1 MPRLCNRSVTELVSD
16 AAAGDS
22 GAWDALVDRFAGTVW
37 AVARAY
43 RLSASDAADVSQTT
57 WLRLVEHLD
66 RIEQP
71 DRIGGW
77 LTTTARREA
86 LRVVCMSGRQIP
98 TADELE
104 PELYPQTPPDHAVI
118 IDERNRALNDLVDRL
133 LVRCQLMLRL
143 LGAESPLS
151 YRELSDAL
159 EMPIGSL
166 GPTRARCL
174 EHLKRLALRS
184 GLSLDDLAS

>member
-1 MPRLCNRSVTELVSD
+1 MRHRWRIVGPAPRSGCADMPRLCDRSVTELVSD
-16 AAAGDS
+16 AADGDS
-22 GAWDALVDRFAGTVW
+22 EAWDALVDRFAGTVW
-37 AVARAY
+37 GVARAY

-86 LRVVCMSGRQIP
+86 LRVVRMSGRQIP

-104 PELYPQTPPDHAVI
+104 PELYSQTPPDHEII
-118 IDERNRALNDLVDRL
+118 IDERNRALN
-133 LVRCQLMLRL
+133 
-143 LGAESPLS
+143 
-151 YRELSDAL
+151 EL
-159 EMPIGSL
+159 
-166 GPTRARCL
+166 
-174 EHLKRLALRS
+174 
-184 GLSLDDLAS
+184 